1 MRVGSVVDQQGLVSW
16 TTTCYF
22 VYTPFL
28 ANLARW
34 LDSRLAINKDV
45 ADAEGGDEAARS

>member
-1 MRVGSVVDQQGLVSW
+1 VSW

-34 LDSRLAINKDV
+34 IDSRLANDG
-45 ADAEGGDEAARS
+45 DDDDDDGGGGGGGAQGDDDEAARS

>member
-1 MRVGSVVDQQGLVSW
+1 VSW
-16 TTTCYF
+16 TATCYF

-34 LDSRLAINKDV
+34 LKSRLEV
-45 ADAEGGDEAARS
+45 DEAAARP

>member
-1 MRVGSVVDQQGLVSW
+1 MIAQETKRHIHFMQGLVTW

-28 ANLARW
+28 ISLSRW
-34 LDSRLAINKDV
+34 LRSMITPPNKS
-45 ADAEGGDEAARS
+45 A

>member
-1 MRVGSVVDQQGLVSW
+1 LQGLVSW

-34 LDSRLAINKDV
+34 LKSRLEHGALGL
-45 ADAEGGDEAARS
+45 ADDEDEAAQS

>member
-1 MRVGSVVDQQGLVSW
+1 VSW

-34 LDSRLAINKDV
+34 IDSRLANDGDDG
-45 ADAEGGDEAARS
+45 AQGDDDEAARS

>member
-1 MRVGSVVDQQGLVSW
+1 MRRLFDCWSYPNADVQILGEGIVSW

-34 LDSRLAINKDV
+34 VKAELAVD
-45 ADAEGGDEAARS
+45 DAAR